1 MAGWTRDGRIV
12 FTVLQWAGEGDS
24 TNLPPEVWI
33 MDADGA
39 NARQVDGSS
48 RGSLKAVGCVDC
60 PYPLDGVG
68 PGVHG
73 LLETRAVRLL
83 VGVAAVLFA
92 ACGSAS
98 PSGPPPSESS
108 EPIPS
113 GAPATAAAAST
124 APADLVGEWE
134 RETRCEEIVAALQA
148 AGLEKWIVEVAAG
161 FVPGAEGP
169 EAVEDPAD
177 PCRDAVPLRHS
188 HFFTADGQFGSRD
201 QDGNQV
207 DDGTYRIVDEGTFV
221 VSKEFPDVT
230 FHYSIDGDS
239 ITFEPVDPRVQP

>member
-1 MAGWTRDGRIV
+1 MR
-12 FTVLQWAGEGDS
+12 F
-24 TNLPPEVWI
+24 
-33 MDADGA
+33 
-39 NARQVDGSS
+39 
-48 RGSLKAVGCVDC
+48 
-60 PYPLDGVG
+60 
-68 PGVHG
+68 
-73 LLETRAVRLL
+73 L
-83 VGVAAVLFA
+83 VAIAAILFA

-98 PSGPPPSESS
+98 PSDSRPSESS
-108 EPIPS
+108 VPTPS

-161 FVPGAEGP
+161 FVPGASGP
-169 EAVEDPAD
+169 DAVQDPAD

-188 HFFTADGQFGSRD
+188 HFFTTDGQFGSRD

-230 FHYSIDGDS
+230 FQYTIDGDS
-239 ITFEPVDPRVQP
+239 IAFEPVIPACSPDCFEAAWSMSVAFPGHEWRRVESGS